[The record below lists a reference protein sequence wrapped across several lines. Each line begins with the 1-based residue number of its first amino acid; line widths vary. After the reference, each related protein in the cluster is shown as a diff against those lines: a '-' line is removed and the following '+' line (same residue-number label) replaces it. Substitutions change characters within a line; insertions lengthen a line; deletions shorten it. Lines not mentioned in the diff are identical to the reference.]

1 MIPLIDRWVVPWL
14 ALLADWSVRWGVVL
28 VVLAL
33 MFGGFTKGT
42 KSGSAPRFGTS
53 YPMSTYYSG

>member
-1 MIPLIDRWVVPWL
+1 MWLLIVV
-14 ALLADWSVRWGVVL
+14 VVL

>member
-1 MIPLIDRWVVPWL
+1 MWLLILV
-14 ALLADWSVRWGVVL
+14 VVL

-33 MFGGFTKGT
+33 MFGGFTKGI

>member
-1 MIPLIDRWVVPWL
+1 MWLLILV
-14 ALLADWSVRWGVVL
+14 VVL

-42 KSGSAPRFGTS
+42 KSGAVLRFGTS
-53 YPMSTYYSG
+53 YPVSTYYSG

>member
-1 MIPLIDRWVVPWL
+1 MWLLILV
-14 ALLADWSVRWGVVL
+14 VVL

-42 KSGSAPRFGTS
+42 KSGSSGPAPRFGTS

>member
-1 MIPLIDRWVVPWL
+1 MWLLIL
-14 ALLADWSVRWGVVL
+14 IVVL

-33 MFGGFTKGT
+33 LFGGFTKGT

-53 YPMSTYYSG
+53 YAVSTLYSG